1 MKKQTREQIL
11 NCSDFNQLL
20 NAEYGERGTQT
31 REQFEAEAE
40 AFVLGEIL
48 KQERK
53 SAGLTQQQLAE
64 QSGYNKTTISRL
76 EKGSSNV
83 SLSSIFH
90 IFAGMGRKVAI
101 SVLTFLLLL
110 TLGVGQMWAD
120 MGFEDSNNGIKF
132 WRVPL
137 GGAGADY
144 RVEHGRTNST
154 QEAGDVSSLYL
165 KEWYA
170 KLYQNEDNLWGD
182 GHMYYRVYLQGSS
195 APNFT
200 TSNKSYYNWNSWN
213 NGWRYPTF
221 GNNGLNVDIL
231 SGKASGKY
239 VFEYYFDATATSTLY
254 CSNNSSNF
262 KVNFNIKPNAL
273 TSFSVSSSGYSA
285 GSGTSADPYI
295 IARGGSLTLTAS
307 GSGGTSD
314 SNSSIKYKYG
324 SSEWQTTSYTISNIT
339 TDTKT
344 SITVKG
350 ARRHNS
356 QDFGSDESSVTIYY
370 KAETTYT
377 VSVTSGSPSSV
388 YAGANY
394 TTPEITASDVT
405 GYHFDHWSTTGG
417 ASVASTTTSP
427 TTVTATAT
435 GTVTANYEPNAYTI
449 TLDDNGSYQGD
460 GSATATYDSGTLT
473 DFNHASRTG
482 WSPSGYYTGASTGSM
497 VIDAGGNLVA
507 NVTDYTDASG
517 NWTRASNTKLYAR
530 WIQAYAVLYNAN
542 GGSGSMSDPNS
553 PYAPGSNVT
562 VLGNSFTRT
571 GYTFTGWNT
580 SAEGD
585 GTPYAAGATI
595 TSIAANVTLY
605 AQWSE
610 NLTTVTIN
618 INTAGAGTL
627 TVDDAPFTPG
637 NTTTAGVATTHS
649 VAAVPYP
656 GYRTSAT
663 LWTKNNSNISWTSA
677 TANPNTITG
686 GGTAGTSTTLTG
698 NFTQTYA
705 YLQGRMTIY
714 TTVARST
721 KKHIA
726 SSEGGWDESSNRMK
740 MDYDG
745 TNHRFYLHTYMTPK
759 ELSTEQS
766 GNEQYFWFK
775 TSTSSSSDDTNPIV
789 HRPSTGRTL
798 TAVGTG
804 NKKATETST
813 GTNSIWFD
821 NTSTTNGYAIIYFD
835 EAGVWY
841 ELEHSLV
848 YNVNGGSGTVPST
861 TCHLNG
867 TNATAGSGSSISKSQ
882 YSFAGWNTEQYI
894 TGTNY
899 AAGAS
904 VPMSANTTLY
914 AKWTR
919 SITLD
924 QNGAT
929 TNGSTSVTATYNCAT
944 LPAITAPEKTG
955 YTFGGW
961 YTVNNGTGS
970 EVINS
975 SGALQASKSNWTDAN
990 SRFTNTQSSA
1000 TLYAK
1005 WTQTITLNANT
1016 SNHGSGSN
1024 KTATVILNATALSSI
1039 THTSAATGYHLVG
1052 YYTDATGGT
1061 KVLEADGTFA
1071 SSTVTD
1077 YITSSKWTKAG
1088 ATTLYAHYEANTY
1101 TIAFDPNDDNY
1112 VGTATGTTAS
1122 INATYG
1128 TSYTLTT
1135 NGFSREGYTFYRWT
1149 QNADGSGTSY
1159 TNGQTGVSN
1168 LTSTNGATVTLYAKW
1183 TGKTYTVSFN
1193 PRGGTCGTASKS
1205 VTMGATYGTLP
1216 AVTPP
1221 TGYVFDGWYTAADG
1235 GSKVESTTQVT
1246 SANDHTLYA
1255 HYIQKAQ
1262 VYFKNTYG
1270 WANVYVTFDASWDG
1284 GQGAGNEGKTYRTMT
1299 RIEGTDIWYHDIPD
1313 SYLSSWAY
1321 NIAFN
1326 DTYQDGYHAFTAGHA
1341 VFREDFDR
1349 KATLFIPTSNTNNN
1363 QDGNYQKNGVQ
1374 YYSTGYSENSS
1385 GPKYTSG
1392 YWRTYNDAYSGYT
1405 MTYQKSGGS
1414 WSSGHKMEAEKAGEN
1429 TFVYTVYMDANSQ
1442 YNFAFYKE
1450 YQDNANSRQF
1460 RYGTQITSAACTNLE
1475 LACDPNNAWMQTTV
1489 AGGYTFKLTQQNDG
1503 HMYLTVEY
1511 PFKQNDYRVIY
1522 RWNDGSAHEFASEI
1536 IRSKASSKDTIS
1548 VFVHKLESPV
1558 VSRSLTIQKC
1568 TAIDGSGNPTWK
1580 DGNTIDLS
1588 SVTQN
1593 GVYDFIITQPASGN
1607 PTGVYWNKYEG
1618 NYYIRTQSS
1627 DGGWDQYKSRA
1638 DNKMTLSEYSMT
1650 QTLSAKY
1657 SHYYCRFIESTSVDI
1672 SYTVATD
1679 YSPCICP
1686 IQYGDATIGNAA
1698 TTLPASA
1705 NVRFTWN
1712 EETNA
1717 TVRAYLKDAQGDNA
1731 RYLVLHGKDGKVY
1744 KANGDAIPAA
1754 GSGDDDLKANELLF
1768 TDLGNWIYQ
1777 VNLKAQPGAAVS
1789 LIAKYNG
1796 EDRYLVGG
1804 ASSWETIIAGSTTT
1818 KYDIIAVFDFKT
1830 NRLMTAWTPSGTITE
1845 NLSNVDVLLIRHAQE
1860 AGTAITLGSSK
1871 TVQSQEVIG
1880 AIELRY
1886 NELVGHV
1893 ANWTNASRPLLKYFI
1908 SFPFDVNVS
1917 DIFGLNS
1924 AYGEAYIIEKY
1935 DGAERASKGFFR
1947 GDGTTTFW
1955 KRLQHGDVMKANEGY
1970 CVILD
1975 NDYINGDAGNIWQ
1988 YKTSGSSV
1996 YLYFPS
2002 AGNVGNIE
2010 SKEKTITIPEHTC
2023 TIDRSFVSTQAGGR
2037 TVYHTNTDSHW
2048 NMMGVPVFATNVG
2061 DATAGTPGAVFATS
2075 GVDGDGNF
2083 NYYYKWNN
2091 DNTFTISTARGESF
2105 KSMHGYMV
2113 QYHGDVKFSGSNPV
2127 PASVAARTKA
2137 QTENYQIELQVLNS
2151 DEEEINRAY
2160 IELREN
2166 ACDTFALNEDVYM
2179 STTNRAV
2186 DIYSFAGNYDVA
2198 ANVLSINNH
2207 IVEVGANVRKAGTY
2221 IFSMPSDFSG
2231 TVELVDSY
2239 NGERTNLA
2247 LSNYEVYLDKGY
2259 TGRFTLEIN
2268 VNKTPTAIDG
2278 VEGEGSL
2285 KDGKPHKFLQ
2295 DGLMYILQNGVM
2307 YDAQGRRVK

>member
-1 MKKQTREQIL
+1 MDSHEKQSPQR
-11 NCSDFNQLL
+11 
-20 NAEYGERGTQT
+20 
-31 REQFEAEAE
+31 
-40 AFVLGEIL
+40 
-48 KQERK
+48 
-53 SAGLTQQQLAE
+53 
-64 QSGYNKTTISRL
+64 
-76 EKGSSNV
+76 
-83 SLSSIFH
+83 
-90 IFAGMGRKVAI
+90 FARYAAMLI
-101 SVLTFLLLL
+101 MLL
-110 TLGVGQMWAD
+110 TLGVGQMWGDNGDFYNMYLSYTFDGANGAVD
-120 MGFEDSNNGIKF
+120 GSDNNTGVSVDAGTLTSGSLILTGVYLKC
-132 WRVPL
+132 WDDWGANYKSS
-137 GGAGADY
+137 GGQLCY
-144 RVEHGRTNST
+144 TNKGGST
-154 QEAGDVSSLYL
+154 QYVTGLTRSGKSGNNYEYQKSNVGLTIASYNQASGSFSFESWGQTWGDNWGDRYFPKSSGHYTINYKIAPPAVSSYS
-165 KEWYA
+165 
-170 KLYQNEDNLWGD
+170 
-182 GHMYYRVYLQGSS
+182 VSTTGS
-195 APNFT
+195 N
-200 TSNKSYYNWNSWN
+200 
-213 NGWRYPTF
+213 
-221 GNNGLNVDIL
+221 IL
-231 SGKASGKY
+231 S
-239 VFEYYFDATATSTLY
+239 
-254 CSNNSSNF
+254 
-262 KVNFNIKPNAL
+262 
-273 TSFSVSSSGYSA
+273 
-285 GSGTSADPYI
+285 GSGTSGDPYI
-295 IARGGSLTLTAS
+295 IAYNGTLSLSITGSKHHTDGNSSAQYYNTSSSDAWS
-307 GSGGTSD
+307 GTSTK
-314 SNSSIKYKYG
+314 SI
-324 SSEWQTTSYTISNIT
+324 
-339 TDTKT
+339 T
-344 SITVKG
+344 SITSTTKASVTVKM
-350 ARRHNS
+350 RYYNS
-356 QDFGSDESSVTIYY
+356 TAKIGGTESSTTIYY
-370 KAETTYT
+370 KSEASYNVTAASGGHGTVTPTSATAMGTTSGGNITATPSTGYNF
-377 VSVTSGSPSSV
+377 SSWAITSGSG
-388 YAGANY
+388 YFGASGTA
-394 TTPEITASDVT
+394 TT
-405 GYHFDHWSTTGG
+405 STT
-417 ASVASTTTSP
+417 ANTKFRPSAA
-427 TTVTATAT
+427 TTVTATF
-435 GTVTANYEPNAYTI
+435 TAKQTSI
-449 TLDDNGSYQGD
+449 TLDLNT
-460 GSATATYDSGTLT
+460 GSAGATSVTATYDATLPAFTLATKTGGYNLTGYWTNTSGGTKIINADGTLVRNTSYTSDEETPVWKSTSSSLTLHAQWNNFLSVTYDGNGNTGGSVPT
-473 DFNHASRTG
+473 DATEYASGDEVTV
-482 WSPSGYYTGASTGSM
+482 ASTPVGF
-497 VIDAGGNLVA
+497 V
-507 NVTDYTDASG
+507 
-517 NWTRASNTKLYAR
+517 K
-530 WIQAYAVLYNAN
+530 
-542 GGSGSMSDPNS
+542 
-553 PYAPGSNVT
+553 
-562 VLGNSFTRT
+562 T
-571 GYTFTGWNT
+571 GYTLIGWKTGGVT
-580 SAEGD
+580 Y
-585 GTPYAAGATI
+585 TAGQTFTI
-595 TSIAANVTLY
+595 TANTTLV

-610 NLTTVTIN
+610 NLTTVTVSVN
-618 INTAGAGTL
+618 PSGSGTL
-627 TVDDAPFTPG
+627 TVDAAAFTPG
-637 NTTTAGVATTHS
+637 NTTTAGVATNHTV
-649 VAAVPYP
+649 VATAQP
-656 GYRTSAT
+656 GYRFSSWSASGNATGTNSTNTYT
-663 LWTKNNSNISWTSA
+663 LKGNGNGSTGTL
-677 TANPNTITG
+677 TANFD
-686 GGTAGTSTTLTG
+686 L
-698 NFTQTYA
+698 TYA
-705 YLQGRMTIY
+705 YIQGRMT
-714 TTVARST
+714 VNNAARNSET
-721 KKHIA
+721 HTA
-726 SSEGGWDESSNRMK
+726 SSKGGWDENSTRIE

-745 TNHRFYLHTYMTPK
+745 TNHRFERHTYKTPA
-759 ELSTEQS
+759 ELKAQISSYDQWFSIKTGTVHNSFAS
-766 GNEQYFWFK
+766 GTVTTYHP
-775 TSTSSSSDDTNPIV
+775 SSNTD
-789 HRPSTGRTL
+789 L
-798 TAVGTG
+798 TTAGIA
-804 NKKATETST
+804 NKKAAQ
-813 GTNSIWFD
+813 
-821 NTSTTNGYAIIYFD
+821 TSTTTSNYKFNSSVTTGYVVLYFD

-841 ELEHSLV
+841 ELEQQLQ
-848 YNVNGGSGTVPST
+848 YNGNDNTGGSAPS
-861 TCHLNG
+861 NNGDYFIKG
-867 TNATAGSGSSISKSQ
+867 TNATAGTNAYTKTNYTFG
-882 YSFAGWNTEQYI
+882 GWNTDQYI
-894 TGTNY
+894 TGTSY

-904 VPMSANTTLY
+904 VTMNANTTLY

-919 SITLD
+919 SVTLN
-924 QNGAT
+924 QNAAT

-944 LPAITAPEKTG
+944 LPSITAPEKTG

-961 YTVNNGTGS
+961 FTANNGTGS

-990 SRFTNTQSSA
+990 SRFINTQSSA

-1024 KTATVILNATALSSI
+1024 TSATIILNAGAVSSI
-1039 THTSAATGYHLVG
+1039 THCSPATGYHLVG
-1052 YYTDATGGT
+1052 YYTAATDGT
-1061 KVLEADGTFA
+1061 KVLNADGSFA
-1071 SSTVTD
+1071 SSTVAS
-1077 YITSSKWTKAG
+1077 YITSGKWIKAG
-1088 ATTLYAHYEANTY
+1088 ATTLYAQYAANTY

-1128 TSYTLTT
+1128 TSYTLTA
-1135 NGFSREGYTFYRWT
+1135 NGFSREGYTFNRWT
-1149 QNADGSGTSY
+1149 RNADGSGTSY

-1193 PRGGTCGTASKS
+1193 PRGGTCGTASKN
-1205 VTMGATYGTLP
+1205 VTMGATYGDLP

-1235 GSKVESTTQVT
+1235 GSKVESSTQVT

-1460 RYGTQITSAACTNLE
+1460 RYGTQITSAACTNLK

-1536 IRSKASSKDTIS
+1536 IRGKASSKDTIS
-1548 VFVHKLESPV
+1548 VFVHKVESPV

-1568 TAIDGSGNPTWK
+1568 TAIDGSGNPTWT

-1588 SVTQN
+1588 SVTKN

-1744 KANGDAIPAA
+1744 DANGDAIAAA

-1796 EDRYLVGG
+1796 ADRYLVGG

-2207 IVEVGANVRKAGTY
+2207 IVEVGMEVRKAGTY
-2221 IFSMPSDFSG
+2221 TISMPSDFSG
-2231 TVELVDSY
+2231 TVELVDSF

-2247 LSNYEVYLDKGY
+2247 MSDYEVYLDKAY

-2268 VNKTPTAIDG
+2268 VSKTPTAIDG

-2285 KDGKPHKFLQ
+2285 KDGKAHKFLQ

-2307 YDAQGRRVK
+2307 YDAQGHRVK